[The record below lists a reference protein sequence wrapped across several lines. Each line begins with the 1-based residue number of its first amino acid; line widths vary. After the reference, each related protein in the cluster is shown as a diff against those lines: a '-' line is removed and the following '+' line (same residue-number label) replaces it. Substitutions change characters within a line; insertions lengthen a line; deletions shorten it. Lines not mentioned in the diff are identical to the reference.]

1 MIGQV
6 YQYCSVITGAAKVF
20 PVKVDIL
27 GHRIFCSEDKRN
39 KLLPGVGSGDG
50 RIELCPN
57 IGL

>member
-6 YQYCSVITGAAKVF
+6 NQYCSVITGGAKVV
-20 PVKVDIL
+20 PIKVDIL

-39 KLLPGVGSGDG
+39 KLLPDVGSGDG